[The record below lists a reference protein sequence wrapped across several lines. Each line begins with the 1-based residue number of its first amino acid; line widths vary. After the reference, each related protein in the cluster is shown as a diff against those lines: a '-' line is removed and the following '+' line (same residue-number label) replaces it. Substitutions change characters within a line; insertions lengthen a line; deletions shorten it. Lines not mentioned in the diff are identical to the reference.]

1 MDCRIV
7 PFIPGRRPTDED
19 RRPGFGSSDSA
30 AMVTDEGLDNRAVL
44 LLELSDLA
52 EGATVEVDVT
62 VDGEPLPGWKGRSLD
77 VTGQAR
83 ERIVLRPNDDF
94 TVDLGLTAGFMRRAR
109 VDVRVLQNGTT
120 AATDTAFLD
129 ICDVRNLGSLYTR
142 IIDRLVAPDA
152 TRQAEKAGVA
162 DPGVAYHPWYPVLK
176 IGGDKAALYTAAL
189 VADIVGKED
198 HLTDPAWLLRV
209 GVYLELLTCIGIF
222 EAVKDDMGDLLSADE
237 RAAYESSDVFAEIR
251 KRIQPDEWREV
262 WGMRRI
268 TFPRFGHPR
277 TGPVSALNLLRKKNA
292 TLRFLH
298 VHHEDLKH
306 AIELAGANAFNA
318 QETWQRVFR
327 DAERA
332 VMRQAADAFPELAF
346 LPGPAR
352 EVVLWQRVG
361 VAGQQGLYPTAC
373 NQYRASMNH
382 VADWAKERGL
392 MDHAGAECVPLEASL
407 LDALMRNKSQVE
419 VLQRQDGL
427 SANLTV
433 TEPAVSVEP
442 TTDEIEALL
451 AEVPI
456 FRMMSTDHIH
466 NLALGARPLFLGPT
480 QRFVVEGHEG
490 TSLFL
495 VGDGEV
501 EVRLRKDDGTDWL
514 VETMGRGEVVGEMA
528 LLTGEKRAATVRAV
542 DETVV
547 YEIGRQLYEPLL
559 TSHPEWLDELATV
572 MEDRLARRQERI
584 ADLEGGTRLR
594 DRIRRNF
601 FGSSG

>member
-1 MDCRIV
+1 
-7 PFIPGRRPTDED
+7 
-19 RRPGFGSSDSA
+19 
-30 AMVTDEGLDNRAVL
+30 MVTGDGPANRAVL
-44 LLELSDLA
+44 LLELSDLP
-52 EGATVEVDVT
+52 EGAVVEADVT
-62 VDGEPLPGWKGRSLD
+62 VDDVAVPGWERRRVD
-77 VTGQAR
+77 VTPALRQ
-83 ERIVLRPNDDF
+83 RIELRPNDDLAG
-94 TVDLGLTAGFMRRAR
+94 VDLGLSAGFMRRAR
-109 VDVRVLQNGTT
+109 ATVRVTCDGATV
-120 AATDTAFLD
+120 ATDEAFLD

-142 IIDRLVAPDA
+142 IIEKLVAPDT

-162 DPGVAYHPWYPVLK
+162 DPGVAYHPWYPVLQ

-189 VADIVGKED
+189 VADIVGKDD

-222 EAVKDDMGDLLSADE
+222 EAVKDDMGDLLSPEE
-237 RAAYESSDVFAEIR
+237 RSAYETSEVFVEIR

-268 TFPRFGHPR
+268 TFPGFGHPR
-277 TGPVSALNLLRKKNA
+277 TGPVSVLNLLRKKNA

-306 AIELAGANAFNA
+306 AIELAGANAFNS

-332 VMRQAADAFPELAF
+332 VMRQAAAAFPELAF

-382 VADWAKERGL
+382 VADWAKGRGL
-392 MDHAGAECVPLEASL
+392 MDHAGAECVPLAASL
-407 LDALMRNKSQVE
+407 LDALMRNESQVE

-427 SANLTV
+427 SADLTV
-433 TEPAVSVEP
+433 TEPAVAAEP
-442 TTDEIEALL
+442 TTEEIEALL
-451 AEVPI
+451 AEVAI
-456 FRMMSTDHIH
+456 FKMMSPDDVH

-495 VGDGEV
+495 VGEGEV
-501 EVRLRKDDGTDWL
+501 EVRLRKADGTDWL

-559 TSHPEWLDELATV
+559 KAHPEWLDDLAIV
-572 MEDRLARRQERI
+572 MEERLARRQVRI
-584 ADLEGGTRLR
+584 ADLAEAKRKPLR

-601 FGSSG
+601 FGSSS